1 MQSGGVNSDRATGRR
16 SAVVQLVSPLVAR
29 KESLKTAAR
38 RQTMKNQFGAAASHD
53 SDLEATLS
61 FFDCGD
67 IGALGAACTMFPP
80 LYLLLNPPSPFPPP
94 KKRKDQA
101 ACLENIKALS
111 LQMWQ
116 RAIRCLLSIA
126 SPSALGHF
134 LGCGRRAH
142 LFPADGLSLTQA
154 AASRGRKP
162 KSPPKTLAKRESSPS
177 ESCRP
182 CVLSDFA
189 SRRAC
194 LLFPAPIPFPM
205 RGGLQAA

>member
-1 MQSGGVNSDRATGRR
+1 MHNVP
-16 SAVVQLVSPLVAR
+16 SPLC
-29 KESLKTAAR
+29 SS
-38 RQTMKNQFGAAASHD
+38 Q
-53 SDLEATLS
+53 
-61 FFDCGD
+61 
-67 IGALGAACTMFPP
+67 PP
-80 LYLLLNPPSPFPPP
+80 IPVPAHPTQKK

-142 LFPADGLSLTQA
+142 LFPADGLSLTQS
-154 AASRGRKP
+154 AASQGRKP

-194 LLFPAPIPFPM
+194 LLFPTPIPFPI
-205 RGGLQAA
+205 RGGLQAG